1 MKKSLNPV
9 CLAAAQAGLLFALLW
24 VGGRAAAAQPDATNF
39 ITIREKA
46 GVATTQYPIQ
56 IGRPFAP
63 GEIPNFPQA
72 VIGTTNLVTQADVKS
87 RWPDGSVKHAILSF
101 YLPTLAAN
109 GTVTVNFINQT
120 AGNATG
126 FLAKADMLA
135 NGFNFDAAMELTNG
149 GTTLSASARTMLNAD
164 KFEYWHRGA
173 VMTSVIIADH
183 SAARTSDLG
192 FDANKSF
199 RPIFHA
205 TFWPAINKV
214 KVRYIGEIAN
224 TEALQ
229 DQVYALAL
237 KLGNTAPLTV
247 YTKSSFK
254 HIAASRWT
262 KEFWLGGVPP
272 TIEINHN
279 LAYLA
284 KTKALPNY
292 DTSRVIPESALAQAY
307 TDPYSGWSL
316 VAKDLYDPGNMLKY
330 MGSTGGRDEIG
341 PYPTWAVRWL
351 YTGDQRVQE
360 QTFGNANLSAAF
372 PVHFREGNGAK
383 TFESGGTNALG
394 RVLSIQ
400 ARPTV
405 FLNSGN
411 FYINFQYTDPADKIV
426 PVGAMTDEG
435 WYPDGAHQPDF
446 HSPLYLLTG
455 DYFHLEEIY
464 FWASWGAAYTSP
476 GTDVSYGRGPTAA
489 TGGITGEVRSDA
501 WIFRNRAQAAFLAP
515 DGTPEKTYFTKL
527 TNDAIAIWE
536 GTVGITGTPNQG
548 NANWNWGHTVAVQKY
563 GPHGVPTIPALRFWE
578 EGGTVPS
585 WSEEVDPAIATN
597 RTPPWQHAFLIY
609 SLGQAKNL
617 GFAAE
622 PLLTW
627 LSPMM
632 IGQITNPGYDP
643 YLVGAYQMPAVRKT
657 DNRFFDLWSQE
668 KTGFLGNY
676 NAQQIFTDQLSDA
689 NHGYPMIAIPATGMV
704 AHQPG
709 GSAAWSFIQQQV
721 LTAASLNSNPKWL
734 ILPPSNPPPCSFNFA
749 ATSASVAATS
759 STGSLSFT
767 APASSCAWAA
777 TQNHDW
783 LIITSGTAG
792 MGNGTIAYSVAA
804 NTGAARSGTLTIAG
818 QTYTVNQAAFC
829 GFTFAASS
837 ATVGAAAGTGSVG
850 VTASDAACSWTAT
863 SNAAWITIT
872 GGASGAGSRTVNYS
886 VAANTGVPRTGKI
899 TVAGQ
904 TYTVNQLSCA
914 TLPATS
920 ISVAVGFSFNSMNVT
935 GNNSSCNWTATSNA
949 SWLSIV
955 IGASGA
961 ASRTLYYSVA
971 ANSGPARSGTLTIAG
986 QTFTVNQASACTY
999 SLSASSANV
1008 VATAN
1013 SGSVNVTATNTS
1025 CTWTA
1030 TSNATWITIS
1040 SGVSGGGNG
1049 SVGYAVSA
1057 NTGAARSGTLTIAE
1071 RTYTVNQAAGIV
1083 TCTYSLS
1090 ASSANVVATANPG
1103 SVNVTAS
1110 APSCQWTAASNASW
1124 VSITAGA
1131 SGTGNGTVSYSV
1143 TANTG
1148 AARSGTLTVAG
1159 QTYTINQATAPPP
1172 CTYNLSATSANVAAT
1187 ANSGSVNVT
1196 TSATTCAWT
1205 AASNVSWVTI
1215 SSGAS
1220 GTGNGTVNYNVA
1232 ANSGAARSGTLTVAG
1247 QTYTINQA
1255 AAPPPCTYGISA
1267 SSANVVATANTGS
1280 VNVTASA
1287 PSCQWTAASNASW
1300 VSITAGASGTG
1311 NGTVSYSVTANT
1323 GTARSGTLTIAGNTY
1338 TINQAAGSGGG
1349 TCSYNVSAT
1358 SLTVGGAGGSMPL
1371 TVTPS
1376 AANCAWTATSNV
1388 AWITIPSGASGTGN
1402 GTVSLNIQANAAS
1415 SSRNGTLTIAG
1426 KTVTI
1431 TQQAA
1436 GGCSV
1441 TLAPLSR
1448 TVPATASNQ
1457 SVTVTSNFCFWN
1469 VSSTVNWITVTSTQ
1483 YGFGNGTVTYSVAAN
1498 SGGTRTGTIII
1509 NGSTHVVTQ

>member
-1 MKKSLNPV
+1 MKRVSANVLRLSPV
-9 CLAAAQAGLLFALLW
+9 QGVLIFVVFWAAMLSG
-24 VGGRAAAAQPDATNF
+24 AAQPDATNF
-39 ITIREKA
+39 ITIREKS
-46 GVATTQYPIQ
+46 GVTTNQYPIQ
-56 IGRPFAP
+56 IGRSFVP
-63 GEIPNFPQA
+63 GEILNFPQA
-72 VIGTTNLVTQADVKS
+72 VIGSTNLVTQADVKS
-87 RWPDGSVKHAILSF
+87 RWPDSSVKHAVLSF

-109 GTVTVNFINQT
+109 GTVTVNFSNQT
-120 AGNATG
+120 AGNTTG

-135 NGFNFDAAMELTNG
+135 TGFNFDAAMELTSG
-149 GTTLSASARTMLNAD
+149 GTTLNASARAMLNAD
-164 KFEYWHRGA
+164 KFEYWHKGA

-183 SAARTSDLG
+183 SAARASDIG

-292 DTSRVIPESALAQAY
+292 DTSRVIPEAALAQAY

-341 PYPTWAVRWL
+341 PYPTWTVRWL
-351 YTGDQRVQE
+351 YTGDRRVQE

-455 DYFHLEEIY
+455 DYFYLEEMY
-464 FWASWGAAYTSP
+464 FWASWGAAFTSP
-476 GTDVSYGRGPTAA
+476 GTDVSYGRGPTAT

-548 NANWNWGHTVAVQKY
+548 NANWNWGRTVAVQKY

-585 WSEEVDPAIATN
+585 WSEEVDPTIATN

-617 GFAAE
+617 GFASE

-676 NAQQIFTDQLSDA
+676 NAQQIFTDQLTDA
-689 NHGYPMIAIPATGMV
+689 SHGYPMIAIPATGMV

-709 GSAAWSFIQQQV
+709 GNAAWSFIQQQV

-749 ATSASVAATS
+749 ATSASVAATP

-767 APASSCAWAA
+767 APASSCAWTA
-777 TQNHDW
+777 TQNQDW

-792 MGNGTIAYSVAA
+792 IGNGTISYSVAA

-818 QTYTVNQAAFC
+818 QTFTVNQATAQC
-829 GFTFAASS
+829 DFTLATTS
-837 ATVGAAAGTGSVG
+837 ATVEAAAGTGSVG
-850 VTASDAACSWTAT
+850 VTASDALCSRTAV

-872 GGASGAGSRTVNYS
+872 SGASGVGSGSVNYS
-886 VAANTGVPRTGKI
+886 VAANTGAPRTGTI
-899 TVAGQ
+899 TIAGQ
-904 TYTVNQLSCA
+904 TYTVTQTSCA
-914 TLPATS
+914 TLAATS
-920 ISVAVGFSFNSMNVT
+920 ADFSIYYNFSSVNVT

-961 ASRTLYYSVA
+961 ASRLVYYSIA
-971 ANSGPARSGTLTIAG
+971 ANSGPARSGTLMIAG
-986 QTFTVNQASACTY
+986 QTFTVNQAGNCTY
-999 SLSASSANV
+999 SLSATSANV
-1008 VATAN
+1008 AATTN
-1013 SGSVNVTATNTS
+1013 TGSVNVTATNAS

-1030 TSNATWITIS
+1030 TSNANWLTIS
-1040 SGVSGGGNG
+1040 SGASGAGNG

-1057 NTGAARSGTLTIAE
+1057 NTGAARSGTLTIAGQ
-1071 RTYTVNQAAGIV
+1071 TFTVNQASGIAP
-1083 TCTYSLS
+1083 CTYSLS
-1090 ASSANVVATANPG
+1090 PISTNVVATANSG

-1110 APSCQWTAASNASW
+1110 ASNCPWTATSNITWVTITAGANGTGNGAVNFSVSANSGAARSGTLIAAGQTFTINQAAAPSPCTYNLSATSANVAATPNNGSVNVTAATSCQWTAASNVTW
-1124 VSITAGA
+1124 VSITGGA

-1143 TANTG
+1143 TAN
-1148 AARSGTLTVAG
+1148 
-1159 QTYTINQATAPPP
+1159 
-1172 CTYNLSATSANVAAT
+1172 
-1187 ANSGSVNVT
+1187 
-1196 TSATTCAWT
+1196 
-1205 AASNVSWVTI
+1205 
-1215 SSGAS
+1215 
-1220 GTGNGTVNYNVA
+1220 
-1232 ANSGAARSGTLTVAG
+1232 SGAAR
-1247 QTYTINQA
+1247 N
-1255 AAPPPCTYGISA
+1255 
-1267 SSANVVATANTGS
+1267 
-1280 VNVTASA
+1280 
-1287 PSCQWTAASNASW
+1287 
-1300 VSITAGASGTG
+1300 
-1311 NGTVSYSVTANT
+1311 
-1323 GTARSGTLTIAGNTY
+1323 GTLTIAGNTY

-1349 TCSYNVSAT
+1349 TCTYNVSAA
-1358 SLTVGGAGGSMPL
+1358 SLTVGGAGGAVPL
-1371 TVTPS
+1371 AVTTS
-1376 AANCAWTATSNV
+1376 AANCAWTASSNV
-1388 AWITIPSGASGTGN
+1388 AWMTIASGASGTGN
-1402 GTVSLNIQANAAS
+1402 GTVSLNIQANTAS
-1415 SSRNGTLTIAG
+1415 SARNGTLTIAG

-1431 TQQAA
+1431 TQRAA

-1441 TLAPLSR
+1441 TPAPVSR
-1448 TVPATASNQ
+1448 TVPVTASSQNM
-1457 SVTVTSNFCFWN
+1457 TVTSSFCFWS
-1469 VSSTVNWITVTSTQ
+1469 VTSTVNWITVNLTTQ
-1483 YGFGNGTVTYSVAAN
+1483 YGYGNGTVNYSVAAN
-1498 SGGTRTGTIII
+1498 TGGTRTGTIII
-1509 NGSTHVVTQ
+1509 NGITHVITQ

>member
-1 MKKSLNPV
+1 MRLS
-9 CLAAAQAGLLFALLW
+9 AAQGVLIFGLLWAGSLS
-24 VGGRAAAAQPDATNF
+24 GMAQSDATNF

-46 GVATTQYPIQ
+46 GVTTNQYPIQ
-56 IGRPFAP
+56 IGRPFVP

-72 VIGTTNLVTQADVKS
+72 VIGNTNLVTQADVKS

-101 YLPTLAAN
+101 YLPALVAN
-109 GTVTVNFINQT
+109 STVTVNFINQVS
-120 AGNATG
+120 GNNSG

-135 NGFNFDAAMELTNG
+135 TGLNFDATMELANG

-164 KFEYWHRGA
+164 KFEYWHQGA

-183 SAARTSDLG
+183 STARASDLG

-247 YTKSSFK
+247 YTKPSFT

-279 LAYLA
+279 LTYLA
-284 KTKALPNY
+284 KTKTLPNY

-307 TDPYSGWSL
+307 TDPYSGWSF

-341 PYPTWAVRWL
+341 PYPTWTVRWL
-351 YTGDQRVQE
+351 YTGDRRVQE

-411 FYINFQYTDPADKIV
+411 FYINFQYTNPADKIV

-455 DYFHLEEIY
+455 DYFHLEEMY

-476 GTDVSYGRGPTAA
+476 GTDVSYGRGPTSS

-515 DGTPEKTYFTKL
+515 DGTPEKAYFTKL

-548 NANWNWGHTVAVQKY
+548 NANWNWGNTIAVQKY

-585 WSEEVDPAIATN
+585 WSEEVDPAMATN

-617 GFAAE
+617 GFASE

-632 IGQITNPGYDP
+632 IGQLTNPGYDP

-704 AHQPG
+704 AHHPG

-721 LTAASLNSNPKWL
+721 LTASSLNSNPKWL
-734 ILPPSNPPPCSFNFA
+734 ILPPSNPPPCNFTLA
-749 ATSASVAATS
+749 APTASVAATS
-759 STGSLSFT
+759 STGNLSFT
-767 APASSCAWAA
+767 APSSSCAWTA
-777 TQNHDW
+777 TQNNDW

-792 MGNGTIAYSVAA
+792 LGNGTISYSVAA
-804 NTGAARSGTLTIAG
+804 NAGPARSGTLTITG
-818 QTYTVNQAAFC
+818 QTFTVNQAAFC
-829 GFTFAASS
+829 GFTLAATS
-837 ATVGAAAGTGSVG
+837 ATVGATAGTGSVN
-850 VTASDAACSWTAT
+850 VTASAPTCSWTAS
-863 SNAAWITIT
+863 SNASWITIT
-872 GGASGAGSRTVNYS
+872 SGASGAGSRTVNYS
-886 VAANTGVPRTGKI
+886 VAANTGGVPRTGTI
-899 TVAGQ
+899 TIAGQ
-904 TYTVNQLSCA
+904 TYTVNQASCA
-914 TLPATS
+914 TLAATS
-920 ISVAVGFSFNSMNVT
+920 ANVPVGGSFNYVNVT
-935 GNNSSCNWTATSNA
+935 GNSSSCSWTATSNA
-949 SWLSIV
+949 SWLSII

-961 ASRTLYYSVA
+961 SSRAVYYSVA
-971 ANSGPARSGTLTIAG
+971 ANSGPPRSGTLTIAG
-986 QTFTVNQASACTY
+986 QTYTVNQASSCTY
-999 SLSASSANV
+999 SLSAASVNV

-1013 SGSVNVTATNTS
+1013 TGSVNVTATNTS

-1030 TSNATWITIS
+1030 TSNANWITIN
-1040 SGVSGGGNG
+1040 SGVSGAGNG
-1049 SVGYAVSA
+1049 SVSYAVSSNTGAARSGTLTIAGRTYTVNQAAGTTSCTYSLSATSTNVVATANTGSVNVTASASNCTWTATSNITWVTITAGATGTGNGAVNFSVIA
-1057 NTGAARSGTLTIAE
+1057 NTGAARSGTLTIAG
-1071 RTYTVNQAAGIV
+1071 RTYTVNQAA
-1083 TCTYSLS
+1083 
-1090 ASSANVVATANPG
+1090 
-1103 SVNVTAS
+1103 
-1110 APSCQWTAASNASW
+1110 
-1124 VSITAGA
+1124 
-1131 SGTGNGTVSYSV
+1131 
-1143 TANTG
+1143 
-1148 AARSGTLTVAG
+1148 
-1159 QTYTINQATAPPP
+1159 APPP
-1172 CTYNLSATSANVAAT
+1172 CTYSLSATSANVAAT
-1187 ANSGSVNVT
+1187 VNSGSVNVT
-1196 TSATTCAWT
+1196 ASATTCAWT
-1205 AASNVSWVTI
+1205 AASNVNWVTI
-1215 SSGAS
+1215 SSGAN
-1220 GTGNGTVNYNVA
+1220 GTGNGTVNYSVA
-1232 ANSGAARSGTLTVAG
+1232 ANTGAARNGTLTIAG

-1255 AAPPPCTYGISA
+1255 AAPPPCTYNLSA
-1267 SSANVVATANTGS
+1267 TSANVVATANTGS
-1280 VNVTASA
+1280 VNVTTSA
-1287 PSCQWTAASNASW
+1287 TSCQWTAASNVMW
-1300 VSITAGASGTG
+1300 VSLTSGASGTG
-1311 NGTVSYSVTANT
+1311 NGTVNYSVTANT
-1323 GTARSGTLTIAGNTY
+1323 GAARSGTLTIAGNTY

-1349 TCSYNVSAT
+1349 TCSYNLSAT
-1358 SLTVGGAGGSMPL
+1358 SLTVGSAGGAVPL

-1376 AANCAWTATSNV
+1376 TANCAWTATSNV
-1388 AWITIPSGASGTGN
+1388 AWITVPSGASGTGN
-1402 GTVSLNIQANAAS
+1402 GTVSLNLQANTAS
-1415 SSRNGTLTIAG
+1415 TSRTGTLTIAG
-1426 KTVTI
+1426 KLVTI

-1436 GGCSV
+1436 SGCSV
-1441 TLAPLSR
+1441 TIAPLSR
-1448 TVPATASNQ
+1448 AVSATASTQ
-1457 SVTVTSNFCFWN
+1457 SLTVTSSFCFWI
-1469 VSSTVNWITVTSTQ
+1469 VSSTVNWITVTSGP
-1483 YGFGNGTVTYSVAAN
+1483 YGFGNGTVTYSVTAN

-1509 NGSTHVVTQ
+1509 NGITHVVTQ